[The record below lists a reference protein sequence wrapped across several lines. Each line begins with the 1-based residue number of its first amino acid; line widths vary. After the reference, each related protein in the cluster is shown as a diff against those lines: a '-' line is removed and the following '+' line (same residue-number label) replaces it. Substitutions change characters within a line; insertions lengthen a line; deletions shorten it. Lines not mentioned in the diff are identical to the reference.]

1 MPVSIALVVGPESLL
16 ADRAVSA
23 MVAVM
28 VQEEP
33 TATHRSLDASDLEPG
48 MLRDLTAPSLFGER
62 RALILRDVQD
72 LPSECADELKA
83 YLANPE
89 PEVLLILVHKGG
101 VKGKAILDAARK
113 AHAKEVSAE
122 AIKKDGDK
130 IEFVRN
136 EFAGSGRRITPDA
149 AKALVDA
156 VGSDLRELASAC
168 SQLLADTQGP
178 IDVAAVEKY
187 YAGRIEA
194 SGFNVADAAVEGRVG
209 EALATLRHAL
219 ATGTD
224 PVLVTSALASALRTL
239 AKVGA
244 AGRAARP
251 FELASQLG
259 LAPWQVDKA
268 RRQLPGWTSAGIATA
283 IGAVAVAD
291 QAVKGAG
298 ADPVHALE
306 RAILT
311 IAGAR
316 E

>member
-1 MPVSIALVVGPESLL
+1 MVGPEGLL
-16 ADRAVSA
+16 ADRAVTLL
-23 MVAVM
+23 VAEM

-33 TATHRSLDASDLEPG
+33 TATHRSIDASDLEPG
-48 MLRDLTAPSLFGER
+48 VLRDLTAPSLFGER
-62 RALILRDVQD
+62 RAVILRDVQD
-72 LPSECADELKA
+72 LGADVMDEVKA
-83 YLANPE
+83 YIANPE
-89 PEVLLILVHKGG
+89 PEVLLVLVHKGG
-101 VKGKAILDAARK
+101 VKGKGLLDAARK
-113 AHAKEVSAE
+113 VKAREISAE
-122 AIKKDGDK
+122 AVKKDGEK

-168 SQLLADTQGP
+168 SQLIADTQGP
-178 IDVAAVEKY
+178 IDIAAVERY
-187 YAGRIEA
+187 HAGRIEA
-194 SGFNVADAAVEGRVG
+194 TGFNVADLAVEGKAG
-209 EALATLRHAL
+209 QALATLRHAL

-224 PVLVTSALASALRTL
+224 PVLVTSALASSLRTL

-244 AGRAARP
+244 AGRSGASFA
-251 FELASQLG
+251 LAGQLG
-259 LAPWQVDKA
+259 LAPWQIDKA

-283 IGAVAVAD
+283 ITAVALAD
-291 QAVKGAG
+291 GAVKGAG

-306 RAILT
+306 RAILA